1 MIIGITGT
9 NASGKDTAADYLKN
23 KGYSHY
29 SLSDIVREECDV
41 RGLPKDRDTLREL
54 ANELRR
60 NFGADVLAKRAIEKI
75 QREKAKNIVI
85 TSIRSPEEIKTLK
98 KILNL
103 KLIITDAPIEL
114 RYERSAKRNR
124 DTIDFKMFKHQE
136 DLELAGGA
144 NKQNIKDAMALADYT
159 IINDGT
165 PEELYEKI
173 EKIII

>member
-103 KLIITDAPIEL
+103 K
-114 RYERSAKRNR
+114 
-124 DTIDFKMFKHQE
+124 
-136 DLELAGGA
+136 
-144 NKQNIKDAMALADYT
+144 
-159 IINDGT
+159 
-165 PEELYEKI
+165 
-173 EKIII
+173 

>member
-1 MIIGITGT
+1 M
-9 NASGKDTAADYLKN
+9 
-23 KGYSHY
+23 
-29 SLSDIVREECDV
+29 
-41 RGLPKDRDTLREL
+41 
-54 ANELRR
+54 
-60 NFGADVLAKRAIEKI
+60 
-75 QREKAKNIVI
+75 
-85 TSIRSPEEIKTLK
+85 
-98 KILNL
+98 
-103 KLIITDAPIEL
+103 KLIITAAPIEL
-114 RYERSAKRNR
+114 RYERSSKRNR